1 MPETGVKEGGD
12 CGQFFSRQSAVSSL
26 QSTVS
31 SRQSAVFS
39 RQSAVDS
46 QQSSVFSKESESP
59 EVRKNLAESR

>member
-12 CGQFFSRQSAVSSL
+12 CGQFFSRQSTVGSQ

-31 SRQSAVFS
+31 S
-39 RQSAVDS
+39 
-46 QQSSVFSKESESP
+46 QQSESP